1 MMHTKILAKNSFL
14 KHRWLRHVAVIVLA
28 SALVAAAGP
37 FGTSKFDIGVRYIY
51 WLGGISIGW
60 LQWSLIVSRLH
71 RLTSANPWPPG
82 VCGTLAAFIFA
93 GLMTVEIVLVRG
105 LLFGA
110 PLHMGATPFLG
121 ILGAMLAYCW
131 IGQLLVRLI
140 SDGSPATS
148 EESDGNSDI
157 RFLKRIP
164 HRIAGDLLC
173 LRTEDHYLRI
183 HTTVGHD
190 LILFRLKDAVSEL
203 AGADGMQVHR
213 SYWVARAAVANTEKK
228 GRKTTLLLKNGL
240 QVPVSESFLPIV
252 REAGW
257 LQ

>member
-71 RLTSANPWPPG
+71 RLTSANRWPPG

-93 GLMTVEIVLVRG
+93 GLMTVEIVLIRAWQ
-105 LLFGA
+105 FGA
-110 PLHMGATPFLG
+110 PLHIGASPFLG

-240 QVPVSESFLPIV
+240 RVPVSESFLPIV

>member
-1 MMHTKILAKNSFL
+1 MLHPKKLVKLSFL
-14 KHRWLRHVAVIVLA
+14 KHRWLRHAAVIVLA

-37 FGTSKFDIGVRYIY
+37 FGTSKFDIGVRYFY
-51 WLGGISIGW
+51 WLGSISIGW
-60 LQWSLIVSRLH
+60 LQWSLIISSLH

-82 VCGTLAAFIFA
+82 VCGTVAAFIFA
-93 GLMTVEIVLVRG
+93 GLMTLEIVLFRG
-105 LLFGA
+105 WLFGA
-110 PLHMGATPFLG
+110 PLHTGATPFLG
-121 ILGAMLAYCW
+121 ILGFMLAYCW
-131 IGQLLVRLI
+131 TGQLLVRLI
-140 SDGSPATS
+140 SVGSPATS
-148 EESDGNSDI
+148 EESDGSSDV

-183 HTTVGHD
+183 HTTAGHD

-213 SYWVARAAVANTEKK
+213 SYWVARAAVAKLEKK
-228 GRKTTLLLKNGL
+228 GRKTTLFLKNGL
-240 QVPVSESFLPIV
+240 RVPVSESFMPSV